1 MPLFAKLD
9 FIVTSIDDSYA
20 LPPMHRLARK
30 IVHTLAHAYNLSS
43 QSHGSGQSRYT
54 TLFKTSSTEST
65 PLNEHKISAI
75 LKRTAWIGPTEGS
88 LRGGKSYTRGDG
100 ETPSRGIKKH
110 RDGDIVGGDAK
121 EISSDNRGRVML
133 EKLGWRSGM
142 GLGAEG
148 EGMKLP
154 VFAVVKASKSGLQ

>member
-1 MPLFAKLD
+1 M
-9 FIVTSIDDSYA
+9 S
-20 LPPMHRLARK
+20 RLARK

-43 QSHGSGQSRYT
+43 QSHGSGKSRYT

-65 PLNEHKISAI
+65 ALNEHKISAI
-75 LKRTAWIGPTEGS
+75 LKRTAWVGPTEGS
-88 LRGGKSYTRGDG
+88 VRGGKRYTGVDV

-133 EKLGWRSGM
+133 ERLGWRSGM
-142 GLGAEG
+142 GLGVEG